1 MQNEDR
7 EPPIS
12 RIGYRVYA
20 LLGSRGGVL
29 RLRPLLR
36 DSGLDDRR
44 LEAAISE
51 LVDRYRIKITWSK
64 GTTTPGPTRRPV
76 LTDIERITL
85 TRLGRALLWRTAI
98 GD

>member
-12 RIGYRVYA
+12 RNGYRLYG
-20 LLGSRGGVL
+20 LLGRRGGVL

-36 DSGLDDRR
+36 DSSLD
-44 LEAAISE
+44 ASQIVTAINE
-51 LVDRYRIKITWSK
+51 LSDRYRITITWRKCVDTSD
-64 GTTTPGPTRRPV
+64 PDRRRV
-76 LTDIERITL
+76 LADIARITL
-85 TRLGRALLWRTAI
+85 TRLGRKPLWRTAI